1 MYFKI
6 WKKSSNKGIYKENK
20 TIFYIVDV
28 FSHKDQSSVGSM
40 KMDPTGKIHITQIML
55 TSGRQIT
62 GLLSSTGPRLCID
75 T

>member
-1 MYFKI
+1 
-6 WKKSSNKGIYKENK
+6 
-20 TIFYIVDV
+20 
-28 FSHKDQSSVGSM
+28 
-40 KMDPTGKIHITQIML
+40 MDPTGKIHITQIML